1 MPLLVAHNL
10 KKHFNGLVALDQVDL
25 EVEAGRVHSVIGP
38 NGAGKSTLLNVLTG
52 RLQPDSGS
60 IVFDGHKLDGLKP
73 HEISQ
78 RGVAR
83 VFQSPEIFPELNVLD
98 NVTIGALAARDGS
111 FRLNL
116 FRHPRHQADACQE
129 AERAL
134 AAVGM
139 EDQAR
144 KEAMHLSRGDKR
156 RLELAVCLA
165 CRPRLLL
172 LDEPTAGMSP
182 SETHATAELL
192 RDIAQRGLTM
202 VIIEHDMNVVFALS
216 QRITVLHQGRVI
228 ADGTPEAVRAD
239 EAVHEAYLGGI
250 TL

>member
-60 IVFDGHKLDGLKP
+60 IVFDGHKLDSLKP